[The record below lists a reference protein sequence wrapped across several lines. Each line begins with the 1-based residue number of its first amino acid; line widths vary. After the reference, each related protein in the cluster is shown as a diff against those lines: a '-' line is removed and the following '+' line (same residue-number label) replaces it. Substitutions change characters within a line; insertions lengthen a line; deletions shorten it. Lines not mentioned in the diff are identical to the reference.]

1 VRRNS
6 RVVALLMLG
15 PSRPIAVRKG
25 RAREGLAP
33 TTVVA
38 LAPTQFGSIC
48 RSLERRKR
56 AKLQRSDR
64 SGCAALAPS
73 LKSMEDPGGDVAIRF
88 AVMIGSWRIESRPV
102 ELASRQPQS

>member
-1 VRRNS
+1 MGSSAGASELTIEWAPAGTES
-6 RVVALLMLG
+6 RIAPNHLVALL
-15 PSRPIAVRKG
+15 
-25 RAREGLAP
+25 
-33 TTVVA
+33 
-38 LAPTQFGSIC
+38 PTQFGSIC